1 MHRFNRLLVV
11 AAVVVGVLVTASVG
25 IAMAKKGSAP
35 SKVTV
40 RTVDKV
46 SFVPNPKN
54 PPNKQLVEGL
64 AFKAGTI
71 AVKSGGTVTWKH
83 TDGGDEPHTIT
94 LATKA
99 QLPKSFQGCK
109 KPCQIASG
117 HLVDPN
123 DPNSGIKQPV
133 LEAGK
138 PGLDKVGDSLVL
150 PPKASVSAK
159 ISAKAG
165 STLYYVC
172 AVHPWM
178 QGRINVK

>member
-1 MHRFNRLLVV
+1 MHRFNRLMVV
-11 AAVVVGVLVTASVG
+11 AAVAVGVLVTASVG

-46 SFVPNPKN
+46 AFVPNPKN
-54 PPNKQLVEGL
+54 PPNKNLVEGL
-64 AFKAGTI
+64 AFKNGTI
-71 AVKSGGTVTWKH
+71 NIKSGGTVTWKSA
-83 TDGGDEPHTIT
+83 DGGDEPHTIT

-99 QLPKSFQGCK
+99 QLPHSFESCR

-123 DPNSGIKQPV
+123 NPDSGIKQPV

-150 PPKASVSAK
+150 APKGTVSAK

-172 AVHPWM
+172 AIHPWM

>member
-1 MHRFNRLLVV
+1 MHRFNRLMVA

-25 IAMAKKGSAP
+25 IAMAKKSSAP

-40 RTVDKV
+40 RTVDKTA
-46 SFVPNPKN
+46 FVPDRKN

-64 AFKAGTI
+64 AFKKGTI
-71 AVKSGGTVTWKH
+71 NVKSGGTVTWKSA
-83 TDGGDEPHTIT
+83 DGGGEPHTIT

-99 QLPKSFQGCK
+99 QLPHSFASCR

-117 HLVDPN
+117 HLN
-123 DPNSGIKQPV
+123 DPNNPDAGIKQPV

-150 PPKASVSAK
+150 PPKGTVSAK

-165 STLYYVC
+165 TTLWYVC

>member
-1 MHRFNRLLVV
+1 MHRLNRLLVV
-11 AAVVVGVLVTASVG
+11 AAVAVGVLVTATVG

-40 RTVDKV
+40 RTVDSV
-46 SFVPNPKN
+46 AFVPNPKN
-54 PPNKQLVEGL
+54 PPNKELVEGL
-64 AFKAGTI
+64 AFKKGTI
-71 AVKSGGTVTWKH
+71 AVKSGGTVTWKSA
-83 TDGGDEPHTIT
+83 DGGDEPHTIT
-94 LATKA
+94 IATKA
-99 QLPKSFQGCK
+99 QLPKSFEGCK
-109 KPCQIASG
+109 KPCQIASA

-123 DPNSGIKQPV
+123 NPDSGIKQPV
-133 LEAGK
+133 LEAGQ

-150 PPKASVSAK
+150 APKQSVSAK